1 MVPRLHRASCR
12 CPKRVRKTLL
22 KLILQLRMLLPTVNW
37 HHDPQTGTNPEPS
50 AESLHTPSW
59 KGPTRITESI
69 SKVQGQQCTHVLQ
82 SPLPPPLSPTAVQSR
97 GKAKQSAVHAPIRSA
112 KSSHCPASS
121 RTAPDSNN
129 PPTLPL
135 RYGGDLL
142 FSASPYAVTEM
153 QQDRE
158 QPHFDWSLISR

>member
-12 CPKRVRKTLL
+12 CPKRVRKTLP

-69 SKVQGQQCTHVLQ
+69 SKVQGQHVETLLQ
-82 SPLPPPLSPTAVQSR
+82 FPLPPPLSPTAAQSR

-135 RYGGDLL
+135 RC
-142 FSASPYAVTEM
+142 T
-153 QQDRE
+153 QQIWGRSVILS
-158 QPHFDWSLISR
+158 QPLRSD